1 MYLSQSMREHNFSY
15 SYGVTECITAI
26 QHMINPMDVDFLTFF
41 QLIRHWIIMDKFI
54 IIITF
59 RTTYLRYAR
68 GSLCTVHMQI
78 Y

>member
-41 QLIRHWIIMDKFI
+41 QLIRH
-54 IIITF
+54 
-59 RTTYLRYAR
+59 
-68 GSLCTVHMQI
+68 
-78 Y
+78 